1 MAVGSGEDRSAVKR
15 RGGGWQWEKPKKP
28 LGRELE
34 LGGKEKL
41 DSVVDQLLDGG
52 LCGFWLRY

>member
-1 MAVGSGEDRSAVKR
+1 MAVGSGEDRSVVETCDS
-15 RGGGWQWEKPKKP
+15 GWQWEKPKKP